1 MSLALSRHSGESL
14 FLHLAPGADIEKLLK
29 QLATTGIKIR
39 LGEITGSRAKIH
51 IDAPDDISIAREEVL
66 WE

>member
-14 FLHLAPGADIEKLLK
+14 FLHLTPGADVEKLLK

-39 LGEITGSRAKIH
+39 LGEIRGSRVKIH

-66 WE
+66 